1 MTRSGSELS
10 FEFPAEFE
18 KALAELPEGY
28 VSGVF
33 QGRRWSATVRRS
45 ADGRRV
51 WLYGEELGGADVV
64 SFNLYVFSD
73 ASATLKPCEMQSSKV
88 VDFVLGFE
96 RT

>member
-1 MTRSGSELS
+1 MTQSASELS
-10 FEFPAEFE
+10 SAFLVKFE

-28 VSGVF
+28 VHGIF
-33 QGRRWSATVRRS
+33 QGRRW
-45 ADGRRV
+45 RRV

-64 SFNLYVFSD
+64 SFNLYVLSD
-73 ASATLKPCEMQSSKV
+73 ARTILRPCEMSSSKV